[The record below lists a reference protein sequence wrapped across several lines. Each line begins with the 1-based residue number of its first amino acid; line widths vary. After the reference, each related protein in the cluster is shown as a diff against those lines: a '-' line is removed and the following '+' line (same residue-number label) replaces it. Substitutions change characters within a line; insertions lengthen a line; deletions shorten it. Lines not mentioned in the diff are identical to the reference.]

1 MPNEK
6 KAKSKCVEY
15 LRHAEYYDMQ
25 STFDELY
32 ARSQAGEIF
41 ENLMDVI
48 LSRENILLAYR
59 NIKSNTGSITP
70 GTDKLEISDIGKLTA
85 DEVTARVRK
94 IVKGAKNGYTPRSV
108 RRKDIPKPNG
118 NTRPLGIPCIWDRL
132 VQQCIKQVMEPIC
145 EAKFHERNNGFR
157 PYRSTQNA
165 IAQCYKMAQLQNLHF
180 VVDVDIVG
188 FFDNI
193 DHERLMLAVQKH
205 VPEKWCL
212 LYIQRWLTMPVQTKS
227 GELIQKQGK
236 GTPQGGVISPLLA
249 NLFLHYAMDK
259 WLEQNHPNV
268 EYVRYADDAI
278 LHCKTKTEAE
288 QTLAALDE
296 RMKACGLELHPEK
309 TKQVY
314 CRDYRRQNTYETVKF
329 DFLGYSFQ
337 PRSTKSK
344 QTGKLFLGFDC
355 AISISSKKRIADK
368 LEDLKIDRLNF
379 KSIVGV
385 ALYLEPFIRGWI
397 NYYGKY
403 RITELKPVFLLLRQ
417 RLVWWARKRY
427 KRYKTNMVKAYRW
440 LDRVQKQFPN
450 LFYQWRYGFA

>member
-1 MPNEK
+1 MNLWNET
-6 KAKSKCVEY
+6 KSVPISK
-15 LRHAEYYDMQ
+15 Q
-25 STFDELY
+25 
-32 ARSQAGEIF
+32 QIW
-41 ENLMDVI
+41 
-48 LSRENILLAYR
+48 LAYKKVKA
-59 NIKSNTGSITP
+59 NQGSAGVDQISMEEF
-70 GTDKLEISDIGKLTA
+70 DVNRSKHLYKLWNRLASGSYFPPPVKEVEIPKKDGK
-85 DEVTARVRK
+85 VRK
-94 IVKGAKNGYTPRSV
+94 
-108 RRKDIPKPNG
+108 
-118 NTRPLGIPCIWDRL
+118 LGIPTIADRVAQMVVKEYL
-132 VQQCIKQVMEPIC
+132 EARFEKIFSPNSYGYRPEKSAHQALEKVRQNCRKTDWVIDLDIK
-145 EAKFHERNNGFR
+145 
-157 PYRSTQNA
+157 
-165 IAQCYKMAQLQNLHF
+165 
-180 VVDVDIVG
+180 G

-278 LHCKTKTEAE
+278 LHCRTKTEAE

-314 CRDYRRQNTYETVKF
+314 CRDYRRQDTYETVKF

>member
-1 MPNEK
+1 MNLWNET
-6 KAKSKCVEY
+6 KSVPISK
-15 LRHAEYYDMQ
+15 Q
-25 STFDELY
+25 
-32 ARSQAGEIF
+32 QIW
-41 ENLMDVI
+41 
-48 LSRENILLAYR
+48 LAYKKVKA
-59 NIKSNTGSITP
+59 NQGSAGVDQISMEEF
-70 GTDKLEISDIGKLTA
+70 DANRSKHLYKLWNRLASGSYFPPPVKEVEIPKKDGK
-85 DEVTARVRK
+85 VRK
-94 IVKGAKNGYTPRSV
+94 
-108 RRKDIPKPNG
+108 
-118 NTRPLGIPCIWDRL
+118 LGIPTIADRVAQMVVKEYL
-132 VQQCIKQVMEPIC
+132 EARFEKIFSPNSYGYRPDRNAHQALEKVRQNCRKTDWVIDLDIK
-145 EAKFHERNNGFR
+145 
-157 PYRSTQNA
+157 
-165 IAQCYKMAQLQNLHF
+165 
-180 VVDVDIVG
+180 G

-278 LHCKTKTEAE
+278 LHCRTKTEAE

-314 CRDYRRQNTYETVKF
+314 CRDYRRQDTYETVKF

>member
-1 MPNEK
+1 MNLWNET
-6 KAKSKCVEY
+6 KSIPISK
-15 LRHAEYYDMQ
+15 Q
-25 STFDELY
+25 
-32 ARSQAGEIF
+32 QIW
-41 ENLMDVI
+41 
-48 LSRENILLAYR
+48 LAYKKVKA
-59 NIKSNTGSITP
+59 NQGSAGVDQISMEEF
-70 GTDKLEISDIGKLTA
+70 DVNRSKHLYKLWNRLASGSYFPPPVKEVEIPKKDGK
-85 DEVTARVRK
+85 VRK
-94 IVKGAKNGYTPRSV
+94 
-108 RRKDIPKPNG
+108 
-118 NTRPLGIPCIWDRL
+118 LGIPTIADRVAQMVVKEYL
-132 VQQCIKQVMEPIC
+132 EARFEKIFSPNSYGYRPEKSAHQALEKVRQNCRKTDWVIDLDIK
-145 EAKFHERNNGFR
+145 
-157 PYRSTQNA
+157 
-165 IAQCYKMAQLQNLHF
+165 
-180 VVDVDIVG
+180 G

>member
-1 MPNEK
+1 MNLWNET
-6 KAKSKCVEY
+6 KSVPISK
-15 LRHAEYYDMQ
+15 Q
-25 STFDELY
+25 
-32 ARSQAGEIF
+32 QIW
-41 ENLMDVI
+41 
-48 LSRENILLAYR
+48 LAYKKVKA
-59 NIKSNTGSITP
+59 NQGSAGVDQISMEEF
-70 GTDKLEISDIGKLTA
+70 DAQRSKHLYKLWNRLASGSYFPPPVKEVEIPKKDGK
-85 DEVTARVRK
+85 VRK
-94 IVKGAKNGYTPRSV
+94 
-108 RRKDIPKPNG
+108 
-118 NTRPLGIPCIWDRL
+118 LGIPTIADRVAQMVVKEYL
-132 VQQCIKQVMEPIC
+132 EARFEKIFSPNSYGYRPEKSAHQALEKVRQNCRKTDWVIDLDIK
-145 EAKFHERNNGFR
+145 
-157 PYRSTQNA
+157 
-165 IAQCYKMAQLQNLHF
+165 
-180 VVDVDIVG
+180 G

-278 LHCKTKTEAE
+278 LHCRTKTEAE

-314 CRDYRRQNTYETVKF
+314 CRDYRRQDTYETVKF